1 MFDIPHC
8 VEHVKNITGRGIVLL
23 NYITT
28 RQGIKKA
35 LIFHGRGGEDL
46 NMQSN
51 KKRLCCGMGYYDK
64 FARTIKYKL
73 MLQLPKSNIAIVV
86 FEVT

>member
-1 MFDIPHC
+1 M
-8 VEHVKNITGRGIVLL
+8 GS
-23 NYITT
+23 
-28 RQGIKKA
+28 
-35 LIFHGRGGEDL
+35 RGGEDL